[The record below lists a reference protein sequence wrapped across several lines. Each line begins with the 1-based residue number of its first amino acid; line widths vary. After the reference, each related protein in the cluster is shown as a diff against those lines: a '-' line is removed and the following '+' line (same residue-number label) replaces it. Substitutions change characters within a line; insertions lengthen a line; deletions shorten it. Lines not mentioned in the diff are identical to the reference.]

1 MGAFPHSPPMIK
13 SSPPPPNTNDNKR
26 ATNRQRTLKAAT
38 VSTTAPAFYEV
49 GEAVWSERFGSG
61 QIVAYDPEHD
71 QGALLEVRFESG
83 ELRKLLARYA
93 RLERVS

>member
-1 MGAFPHSPPMIK
+1 M
-13 SSPPPPNTNDNKR
+13 
-26 ATNRQRTLKAAT
+26 
-38 VSTTAPAFYEV
+38 